1 MRIRTRLLTT
11 VLVATAG
18 VGVFAAPAFAAKPT
32 QADLNNA
39 AKVIESNLGTESAK
53 HCVSV
58 LAGSSDASVD
68 DCQQAPSPLKPA
80 NNEIIW
86 GSAAFLVLLLAMF
99 KWGVPAV
106 RNMEKA
112 REDRIRTDLETAES
126 AKTEAE
132 TSLSQYRTQ
141 IANANAEAQAIIDK
155 ARQDA
160 ENVRRDLVARAE
172 ADATA
177 IREKA
182 NEDTQLAVDR
192 AKVDLNRQ
200 VASMSVELAGK
211 IVERNLDQSTQQQL
225 IDSYIAS
232 VGSN

>member
-1 MRIRTRLLTT
+1 MRVRLIMAA
-11 VLVATAG
+11 LVATAG
-18 VGVFAAPAFAAKPT
+18 VAVCTAPAFAAAPPT
-32 QADLNNA
+32 QQQINQAKSVLQRGLN
-39 AKVIESNLGTESAK
+39 SESAK
-53 HCVSV
+53 HCVAV
-58 LAGSSDASVD
+58 LAGGGDASAD

-106 RNMEKA
+106 RNMETA

-132 TSLSQYRTQ
+132 TSLAQYRAQ
-141 IANANAEAQAIIDK
+141 IANANAEAQAIVDDARK
-155 ARQDA
+155 AADNVRQD
-160 ENVRRDLVARAE
+160 LIARAE

-192 AKVDLNRQ
+192 ARVDLNRQ

>member
-1 MRIRTRLLTT
+1 
-11 VLVATAG
+11 
-18 VGVFAAPAFAAKPT
+18 
-32 QADLNNA
+32 
-39 AKVIESNLGTESAK
+39 
-53 HCVSV
+53 
-58 LAGSSDASVD
+58 
-68 DCQQAPSPLKPA
+68 
-80 NNEIIW
+80 
-86 GSAAFLVLLLAMF
+86 MF

-112 REDRIRTDLETAES
+112 REDRIRTDLETAEG

-132 TSLSQYRTQ
+132 TSLAQYRAQ
-141 IANANAEAQAIIDK
+141 IANANAEAQAIVDEARK
-155 ARQDA
+155 AADNVRQD
-160 ENVRRDLVARAE
+160 LIARAE

-192 AKVDLNRQ
+192 ARVDLNRQ

>member
-1 MRIRTRLLTT
+1 MAPSAIRTPNSR
-11 VLVATAG
+11 
-18 VGVFAAPAFAAKPT
+18 
-32 QADLNNA
+32 
-39 AKVIESNLGTESAK
+39 ICCCTEYAI
-53 HCVSV
+53 
-58 LAGSSDASVD
+58 
-68 DCQQAPSPLKPA
+68 SPYTPRKL
-80 NNEIIW
+80 
-86 GSAAFLVLLLAMF
+86 
-99 KWGVPAV
+99 
-106 RNMEKA
+106 
-112 REDRIRTDLETAES
+112 
-126 AKTEAE
+126 
-132 TSLSQYRTQ
+132 Y
-141 IANANAEAQAIIDK
+141 QAIIDQ

-160 ENVRRDLVARAE
+160 ENVRRELVARAE

-192 AKVDLNRQ
+192 ARVDLNRQ